1 MKKNK
6 LVFAYS
12 GGLDTSYA
20 VKYLSDKGYEV
31 HAAMVDTGGFDEKD
45 IEEAKKKAEIMGAAS
60 FRVLD
65 VQESYYEQC
74 IKYLIFGNVLRNNTY
89 PLSVSA
95 ERMIQ
100 ALALASFATEIG
112 ADSVAH
118 GSTAAGND
126 QVRFDL
132 VFSALAPD
140 IEIITPIRDQN
151 LSREEEMEYL
161 NKHGIELS

>member
-6 LVFAYS
+6 LVLAYS

-74 IKYLIFGNVLRNNTY
+74 IKYLIFGNVLRRSEEHTSE
-89 PLSVSA
+89 L
-95 ERMIQ
+95 Q
-100 ALALASFATEIG
+100 
-112 ADSVAH
+112 
-118 GSTAAGND
+118 
-126 QVRFDL
+126 
-132 VFSALAPD
+132 
-140 IEIITPIRDQN
+140 
-151 LSREEEMEYL
+151 SRGQLGCRLLLEKKKMA
-161 NKHGIELS
+161 